1 VRSTGKHKI
10 PLLNTCRQILRG
22 VFIGH
27 ATWRPLLICFQLPYS
42 HFLNPL
48 LVIKAR
54 QAFTYPTTTFS
65 ISECQLRFAFPVP
78 PSPRLTSDHQR
89 GRQPPRGSTRVST
102 LTSPFGDPCVA
113 RVSAEGGQFG
123 TGAGN
128 ETMLVTAISLA
139 TDATLLAD
147 DRQIVN
153 LPAQR
158 RLLQMQPCGRL
169 TDIELFGHRH
179 EVA

>member
-1 VRSTGKHKI
+1 MD
-10 PLLNTCRQILRG
+10 
-22 VFIGH
+22 
-27 ATWRPLLICFQLPYS
+27 CFQLS
-42 HFLNPL
+42 HFSFLES
-48 LVIKAR
+48 VAR
-54 QAFTYPTTTFS
+54 DKGTANLYLPYNNVFNKRMPIALCVPCPT
-65 ISECQLRFAFPVP
+65 L
-78 PSPRLTSDHQR
+78 PSPHQR
-89 GRQPPRGSTRVST
+89 SSTRTQPPHSSTRGST

-158 RLLQMQPCGRL
+158 GLLQMRPCGRL